1 MVTVAPTSLPAFNL
15 ALTLPKYDG
24 STEPYDFLERVEVIK
39 TLHML
44 DDRVV
49 VSFAGMHLEKSAAI
63 WYEIEIADAVAR
75 HDIDWNQF
83 RQGVEKRF
91 GLSYEK
97 AKRLL
102 LQKKQGEDEGARE
115 YGEALRALVRHLG
128 TQGALYRDSLL
139 TLFTDG
145 LRADV
150 KRYVLTQRPESFES
164 AVKAAEYCE
173 RHIASGVGPMIAIS
187 PDPDEGPAYGHYQ
200 ANHEKSN
207 WEPLENETELL
218 NGVLFRE

>member
-1 MVTVAPTSLPAFNL
+1 MVTVVPPSLPAFNL
-15 ALTLPKYDG
+15 ALTLPRYDG
-24 STEPYDFLERVEVIK
+24 STEPHDFLARVEVIK
-39 TLHML
+39 TLYRL

-49 VSFAGMHLEKSAAI
+49 VSFAGMHLEKSAAV
-63 WYEIEIADAVAR
+63 WYEIEIADAVNQQ
-75 HDIDWNQF
+75 DITWNQF

-91 GLSYEK
+91 GLSSEK

-102 LQKKQGEDEGARE
+102 LEKKQGEDEGARE
-115 YGEALRALVRHLG
+115 YGEALRALVRNLG

-173 RHIASGVGPMIAIS
+173 RHIASGVGPIIAVS
-187 PDPDEGPAYGHYQ
+187 PDLDEDPAYDHRQ
-200 ANHEKSN
+200 ASHKETD
-207 WEPLENETELL
+207 WETLENETELV
-218 NGVLFRE
+218 NGVIFQD